1 MRSASPRRPLA
12 AAAAAALAAIAI
24 ALPAAAVPAVPA
36 AASAVT
42 TPPPTGKPGVI
53 AQVSRAPLPSG
64 ERYVCPAPARAGQ
77 MECLSIVR
85 SLPPGAFPAIAAM
98 RANGFYSPADLRS
111 AYKLGR
117 APSRGGRGA
126 TIAIVDAFSDPRAAA
141 DLARYRSRF
150 HLGTCT
156 TASGCLR
163 IVNQAGQPGPL
174 PAANWSWAGE
184 ESVDLDMV
192 SAICPNCRIL
202 LVEARTA
209 DVNSLV
215 AAERAAIASGARYV
229 SNSWAG
235 SEFAGQNRYARSL
248 NHPGTV
254 IDFASGDSGY
264 GPAFPPDL
272 QYVTSIGGTTLKH
285 APGRRGWA
293 ESVWGSTAFGAPG
306 TGSGCSALVPKPS
319 WQRADDRSPGGCLNR
334 TENDVAAVAN
344 PRTGVAVFDSYPSRD
359 WSPGW
364 NEFGGTSVATPIIT
378 AIYAIAG
385 HPEQR
390 TYPAEY
396 PYLHPSHLFDVTTG
410 ANGTCEASRQYLCH
424 GEPGY
429 SGPTGLGTPDGT
441 AAFRSSAHLVT
452 VVDPGTKDVAAGGRL
467 TVRLTGLDTW
477 AVARLRWQA
486 TGLPAGLSI
495 RPVPHSTDA
504 LITGSVPK
512 AAASYRVTVTATDG
526 SASGSTRFSVVAVT
540 KLTAASPPAGRLL
553 LASRT
558 LCADGGAG
566 QAGQPVRLLHCTGQA
581 SQAWAF
587 VSSGGPGN
595 VGTLRLGGR
604 CLSVSAGRAVLAR
617 CGSAPDER
625 FGYLVSAALVDAA
638 TGRCLAAARLSPGSG
653 ITAAACDP
661 ARGRRWQAWR
671 LPAGFLLTGAGG
683 RCLDN
688 PAGSAALGV
697 QAAVAACDGSPG
709 EVWSLSTSG
718 SIRGSSGFCLDGSG
732 STVFHGASLP
742 DGTPVVLNFCSGAND
757 PQQVWVPGPGGQLI
771 NGWSGRCLADDPRAG
786 GTGLVI
792 EDCYGAADE
801 IWDLN

>member
-150 HLGTCT
+150 HLGACT

-235 SEFAGQNRYARSL
+235 SEFACENRYARSL
-248 NHPGTV
+248 NHPGPSSTSPLA
-254 IDFASGDSGY
+254 IPATAL
-264 GPAFPPDL
+264 AFPPDL

-540 KLTAASPPAGRLL
+540 KLTAASPPAGPLVARL
-553 LASRT
+553 AHPVRGRRRRPGR
-558 LCADGGAG
+558 AAG
-566 QAGQPVRLLHCTGQA
+566 TAAALHRPGQPGVGVRVIGRPGQRRHAAARRPVPVGVGRTGSA
-581 SQAWAF
+581 R
-587 VSSGGPGN
+587 P
-595 VGTLRLGGR
+595 LRE
-604 CLSVSAGRAVLAR
+604 CAGRAVRLSGLSR
-617 CGSAPDER
+617 TGGCGHRTVPGR
-625 FGYLVSAALVDAA
+625 GAAEPGQRDH
-638 TGRCLAAARLSPGSG
+638 GRRLRPGTRPPVAGLAAAGRV
-653 ITAAACDP
+653 P
-661 ARGRRWQAWR
+661 ADRRGR
-671 LPAGFLLTGAGG
+671 T
-683 RCLDN
+683 
-688 PAGSAALGV
+688 
-697 QAAVAACDGSPG
+697 
-709 EVWSLSTSG
+709 
-718 SIRGSSGFCLDGSG
+718 
-732 STVFHGASLP
+732 
-742 DGTPVVLNFCSGAND
+742 
-757 PQQVWVPGPGGQLI
+757 VPGQPGRKRGTRRPGRGRSLRRLTRRGVVAEHLGQH
-771 NGWSGRCLADDPRAG
+771 PR
-786 GTGLVI
+786 
-792 EDCYGAADE
+792 
-801 IWDLN
+801 